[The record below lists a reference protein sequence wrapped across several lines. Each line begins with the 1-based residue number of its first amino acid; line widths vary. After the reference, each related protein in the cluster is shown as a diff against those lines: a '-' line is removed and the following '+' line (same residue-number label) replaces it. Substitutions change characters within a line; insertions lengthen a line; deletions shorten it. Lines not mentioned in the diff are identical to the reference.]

1 MPKKKGKN
9 GKKSKGKGKKEGKHE
24 SKADKESDIEKAKA
38 NAALWEARLDV
49 TEHSRVEYREATR
62 RLARANEELTNQQY
76 RAEKDTVDIIAF
88 LKRKDAEKEEKIT
101 RLEGQLKSKKKQ
113 ALEENEQ
120 LVAEYTLKI
129 NELEE
134 KFEKRSNEFRMIQGE
149 LKTIKEFR
157 KKKAQ
162 MEQELNSIKESMYI
176 EDREHKES
184 LARMEHKFFSE
195 KVRLEKEAEQRIA
208 QLAERA
214 HNEAIVQLDDASRS
228 VFKENVRLSEALSC
242 HMKEVD
248 DLRKMTVSLAEENTS
263 LALHKE
269 TSEQMMKE
277 NVSQVRAQNEEIAEL
292 RGKVGTLEQA
302 LGLMV
307 GEFERDKEE
316 TQNRALVS
324 TQASQVELDKLQKV
338 LAMREKEMGRVK
350 RLARS
355 IVEQRTEL
363 ECFFQEALGQVKQEI
378 QASRLQY
385 RQEALEAYRRR
396 MSEARSGKK
405 EYPRIRTFHKTP
417 HSSNSVYTDLEE
429 AEKWTNLQ
437 SNKVDISELT
447 WEQKEKVLRLLFAK
461 MNGQKASRKLSQPL
475 ELSASPE
482 RNQNNIDPGITEETS
497 HVTFIT
503 QAPVSNLPSNPSTLP
518 DIQTT

>member
-9 GKKSKGKGKKEGKHE
+9 VKKSKGKGKKEGKHE

-149 LKTIKEFR
+149 LKTIKEFQ

-176 EDREHKES
+176 ADREHKES

-269 TSEQMMKE
+269 TSELMMKE
-277 NVSQVRAQNEEIAEL
+277 NVSQVRAQKEEIAEL

-324 TQASQVELDKLQKV
+324 TQAGQVELDKLQKV

-396 MSEARSGKK
+396 MSEARSGKQ

-429 AEKWTNLQ
+429 AEKWNNLQ

-475 ELSASPE
+475 ALSASPE
-482 RNQNNIDPGITEETS
+482 RNQNDIDPGITEEPS

-503 QAPVSNLPSNPSTLP
+503 QAPVCNLPPNPSALP

>member
-9 GKKSKGKGKKEGKHE
+9 GKKIKGKGKKEGKHE

-101 RLEGQLKSKKKQ
+101 RLEGQLKSKKNQ

-162 MEQELNSIKESMYI
+162 MEQELNS
-176 EDREHKES
+176 
-184 LARMEHKFFSE
+184 
-195 KVRLEKEAEQRIA
+195 VRLEKEAEQRIA

-269 TSEQMMKE
+269 TSELMMKE
-277 NVSQVRAQNEEIAEL
+277 NVSQVRAQNEEITEL

-324 TQASQVELDKLQKV
+324 TQAGQVELDKLQKL

-396 MSEARSGKK
+396 MSEARSGKQ

-417 HSSNSVYTDLEE
+417 HSTNSVYTDLEE
-429 AEKWTNLQ
+429 AEKWNNLQ

-475 ELSASPE
+475 ALSASPE
-482 RNQNNIDPGITEETS
+482 RNQNDTDPGITEEPS

>member
-1 MPKKKGKN
+1 M
-9 GKKSKGKGKKEGKHE
+9 SRKGKKEGKHE
-24 SKADKESDIEKAKA
+24 SKVDKESDIEKAKA

-162 MEQELNSIKESMYI
+162 MEQELNS
-176 EDREHKES
+176 
-184 LARMEHKFFSE
+184 
-195 KVRLEKEAEQRIA
+195 VRLEKEAEQRIA

-248 DLRKMTVSLAEENTS
+248 DLRKMTVSLTEENTS

-269 TSEQMMKE
+269 TSELMMKE

-324 TQASQVELDKLQKV
+324 TQAGQVELDKLQKL

-396 MSEARSGKK
+396 MSEARSGKQ

-417 HSSNSVYTDLEE
+417 HSTNSVYTDLEE
-429 AEKWTNLQ
+429 AEKWNNLQ

-475 ELSASPE
+475 ALSASPE
-482 RNQNNIDPGITEETS
+482 RNQNDIDPGITEEPS

-503 QAPVSNLPSNPSTLP
+503 QASVSNLPSNPSALP